1 MPPLARHFA
10 NLIFQGLVY
19 EEMATGLTA
28 PPSSRARW
36 RSGLPS
42 GVRGGE
48 VDNPFRSL

>member
-28 PPSSRARW
+28 PPLFPGPLEIRLALR
-36 RSGLPS
+36 RP
-42 GVRGGE
+42 R
-48 VDNPFRSL
+48 R